1 MVCWTELSF
10 RQSTHNN
17 YSQSDEKLKYTS
29 ENKETNQDHVKET
42 NTIDDNKCKD
52 DPANNDD
59 ALKNSDN
66 SIGLTAIGNDPRIK
80 RFFTKTYSVV
90 DTIAKEIDYP
100 KGNYA
105 PQLFPKFIRLHQL

>member
-10 RQSTHNN
+10 CQSTHDN

-29 ENKETNQDHVKET
+29 ENKETSQNHLKET
-42 NTIDDNKCKD
+42 NMIDDNKCKD

-59 ALKNSDN
+59 ALKSSNNSM
-66 SIGLTAIGNDPRIK
+66 GLTAISNDPRIK

-90 DTIAKEIDYP
+90 DIYCKRNKLSKRKLCSAIISEIY
-100 KGNYA
+100 
-105 PQLFPKFIRLHQL
+105 